1 MLIDRYLLREVSL
14 PFIGVS
20 SALLLIF
27 LTYSITAFL
36 AKASGG
42 LLNPGE
48 IAHLTFLK
56 SVIAL
61 EVLLPMGLYLGV
73 IIGLGRLY
81 SDSEIYAL
89 QAAGIGEGRLLRPI
103 LLFAIA
109 MAILI
114 SLLSTVVRPWAYGE
128 AYELR
133 AVSAASSE
141 LDRFKPGQFYV
152 DDKAGRTVFI
162 QSMSDDRRQLRGIFV
177 RSHDERGLQVAS
189 SATGHFEP
197 SIIDDHH
204 KLVLEDA
211 HVYKRVEGGPNL
223 MGRFKLLTVFLRTAD
238 PEVVGYK
245 VKAQSTMSL
254 RHYRDTKEKAEYQ
267 WRLST
272 SLSTLL
278 LVLVAVP
285 LSRSL
290 PRRGRYGKIML
301 ALLVYALYLNTITMA
316 KTWVEQEK
324 VSTIWWVP
332 GLLAIAVV
340 AFYIPWRGLMRR
352 RSAKGSSGP
361 ASANH

>member
-1 MLIDRYLLREVSL
+1 MLVDRYLLREVSL
-14 PFIGVS
+14 PFIGVT
-20 SALLLIF
+20 SALLIVF
-27 LTYSITAFL
+27 LTYSLTTFL

-56 SVIAL
+56 SLIAL

-89 QAAGIGEGRLLRPI
+89 RGAGIGEGRLLRPI
-103 LLFAIA
+103 VLFGIS

-114 SLLSTVVRPWAYGE
+114 SLLSIVVRPWAYGE
-128 AYELR
+128 AYDLQ
-133 AVSAASSE
+133 ANAAASSE
-141 LDRFKPGQFYV
+141 LERIQPGQFFV
-152 DDKAGRTVFI
+152 DDKTGRTVFI
-162 QSMSDDRRQLRGIFV
+162 QSMSDDQKQLQGVFI
-177 RSHDERGLQVAS
+177 RSRDSHGLQVAS
-189 SATGHFEP
+189 SATGRLEP
-197 SIIDDHH
+197 TGTENQK
-204 KLVLEDA
+204 KLVLLDA
-211 HVYKRVEGGPNL
+211 HLYKRVDDGPNVL
-223 MGRFKLLTVFLRTAD
+223 GRFKSLSVFLRTGD
-238 PEVVGYK
+238 PASVGYK
-245 VKAQSTMSL
+245 VKSQSTISL
-254 RHYRDTKEKAEYQ
+254 HHHRGSKEKAEFE

-290 PRRGRYGKIML
+290 PRRGRYGKIMI
-301 ALLVYALYLNTITMA
+301 ALLVYALYLNLITMA

-332 GLLAIAVV
+332 GLLAVTV
-340 AFYIPWRGLMRR
+340 LAFYIPWRSLTRR
-352 RSAKGSSGP
+352 QTPKAYR
-361 ASANH
+361 ANH